1 MGNKTSKPLTKDQ
14 EEYKPVNDNDILCGA
29 NCDKIIVDEL
39 SQSACYKNMK
49 KITDN
54 LLGGDEA
61 TKLHKLPDAVV
72 SFKINGSSY
81 KVNLTS
87 LSPDITLN
95 TFIRDHAQLTGTKYM
110 CLEGGC
116 GACVVSIR
124 GRHPVTGDIK
134 TWSANSCLTLLN
146 TCGSWEIT
154 TCEGIGNQRDGYHAI
169 QKRMAQLNATQ
180 CGYCSPGFVMSMYS
194 LMESKGSN
202 LSMQEI
208 ENSFSGNIC
217 RCTGY
222 RSILDAMKS
231 FASDSNI
238 KIPNECQDIEDLVS
252 KKCPK
257 SDKGLICSSN
267 CSPALR
273 SVTYNDGIQ
282 WFWPQNFDEL
292 ITILEK
298 LPLDDEYMLV
308 GGNTGYCFYRKSDRI
323 KYFIDIHG
331 VKKLR
336 EYQLTKDKLTLGAN
350 LTLSETMEIFSKVSR
365 QSGFE
370 YCHELWQHF
379 ALIANVPVRNNGT
392 LAGNI
397 SVKRAHPDF
406 ASDVFLLLETLNA
419 DIVIYSATNRKSRKT
434 SMQEYMNAKTP
445 KTFILGFELPAL
457 PKDRYIFQSYKIMP
471 RAQNSSA
478 YVNAGFLLDLD
489 SMTTGLVK
497 DARLC
502 FGGIRPDF
510 VHASDVE
517 DKLRGQCIY
526 DETVIANL
534 FATLSVTLKP
544 NAILPKPSP
553 EYRMKLACGLMLK
566 FLLKIAP
573 KDRVRKEYISGGYLL
588 KRELSSG
595 QQIFDTNKNVY
606 PVTQPVQKLEAL
618 IQCSGE
624 AKYMND
630 LITSSNAL
638 HCAFVGATKV
648 GKTIEKIDASEALK
662 IAGVVAFFSAK
673 DIPGINSFM
682 DSNQNFEHE
691 EIFTEGLVRFYDQ
704 PLGII
709 LAESKSIAE
718 KAANKVKVLYSTGD
732 SPIIMSTMEDV
743 FINHRQDRIETKLK
757 SCITELKLSAPADM
771 EFNGIFEIGSQYHFT
786 IEPQT
791 CIVIPDEQR
800 LEVYSATQWMNH
812 TQAVISKMLNVKTA
826 TVQLKVRRLGGAY
839 GCKVT
844 RCNLVACAAALA
856 AYKLNRPIRF
866 VQSLESMMNINGKRW
881 AYRSDYKTHI
891 QANGRLVGLQNI
903 FYGDAGCSPNEY
915 LIPVHGEP
923 VFRSCYNFTDANLRL
938 EGNIVLTD
946 APSST
951 FIRAPGSLEGCAMI
965 ENIMEHIAFM
975 AKLDPADTRMINIK
989 EGNRMRELL
998 PRFLKTTD
1006 YKQRRMEIDLF
1017 NKQNRWMKRGL
1028 GLAIMD
1034 FPYSHFPPFGTAPA
1048 TVSIYHS
1055 DGSVVISHGGIE
1067 MGQGINTKSAQVAAY
1082 VLGIPLDL
1090 VKIETT
1096 NSING
1101 ANSLHTANSMTS
1113 ECIGFALRKC
1123 CNTLN
1128 ERLKPIR
1135 ESLKP
1140 NASWQEIVQTAWQR
1154 SVNLIA
1160 SDHYK
1165 MGDIPP
1171 YNIYCLGLTEVEVDV
1186 LTGNHLIKR
1195 VDILEDVG
1203 ESLNPNVDIGQ
1214 IEGAFVQGLGYWL
1227 TEQLVY
1233 DRQTGQ
1239 LLTNNTWTYKPPG
1252 AKDIPIDFRIEMLRG
1267 STNNGGFMSS
1277 KTCAEPPTCLAVSV
1291 IFALQHAIQSARTD
1305 AGLKREWVR
1314 LGAPTTPETLVL
1326 NSGNDVSAFCLK

>member
-1 MGNKTSKPLTKDQ
+1 MGSETSKPLT
-14 EEYKPVNDNDILCGA
+14 EEKGEFKPCMHKDILCGA
-29 NCDKIIVDEL
+29 NCGKGIVDEL

-61 TKLHKLPDAVV
+61 NKLLNLPEAVV
-72 SFKINGSSY
+72 SFKINGNSY
-81 KVNLTS
+81 TVNPTS

-124 GRHPVTGDIK
+124 GRHPVTGDMR

-257 SDKGLICSSN
+257 SGKGLICSSN

-273 SVTYNDGIQ
+273 FVTYNDGIQ

-308 GGNTGYCFYRKSDRI
+308 GGNTGHCFYRKSDRI
-323 KYFIDIHG
+323 KYFIDIHC
-331 VKKLR
+331 VKKLK

-365 QSGFE
+365 ESGFE

-379 ALIANVPVRNNGT
+379 DLIANVPVRNNGT

-397 SVKRAHPDF
+397 SIKNAHPDF
-406 ASDVFLLLETLNA
+406 PSDVCLLLETLNA
-419 DIVIYSATNRKSRKT
+419 EIIIFSTAYGKSKKL
-434 SMQEYMNAKTP
+434 SMKEYLNVKTP
-445 KTFILGFELPAL
+445 KTLILGFELPAL
-457 PKDRYIFQSYKIMP
+457 PKERYIFRSYKIMP
-471 RAQNSSA
+471 RAQNCIA
-478 YVNAGFLLDLD
+478 YVNAGFLLDLE
-489 SMTTGLVK
+489 SMATGSVK
-497 DARLC
+497 NARLC

-510 VHASDVE
+510 VHASAVE

-526 DETVIANL
+526 DKAVITKL
-534 FATLSVTLKP
+534 FATLSATLKP
-544 NAILPKPSP
+544 DAILPKTSP

-566 FLLKIAP
+566 FLLEIAP
-573 KDRVRKEYISGGYLL
+573 KDRVRKEYISGGHLM

-673 DIPGINSFM
+673 DIPGINSFT
-682 DSNQNFEHE
+682 DSSQQYQLE
-691 EIFTEGLVRFYDQ
+691 EIFTGGLVRFYDQ
-704 PLGII
+704 PLGVIV
-709 LAESKSIAE
+709 AESKAIAE
-718 KAANKVKVLYSTGD
+718 KATNKVTVLYSSGD
-732 SPIIMSTMEDV
+732 SSIIMPTMEDV
-743 FINHRQDRIETKLK
+743 FLHRRQDRIETKLK
-757 SCITELKLSAPADM
+757 SAITELKLSAPSDI
-771 EFNGIFEIGSQYHFT
+771 EFNGIFEIGPQYHFT
-786 IEPQT
+786 MEPQT
-791 CIVIPDEQR
+791 CIVIPEEQG
-800 LEVYSATQWMNH
+800 LKVYSSTQWINH
-812 TQAVISKMLNVKTA
+812 TQAVIAKMLNLKVA
-826 TVQLKVRRLGGAY
+826 AVQLEVRHVGGAF
-839 GCKVT
+839 GGKIS

-866 VQSLESMMNINGKRW
+866 VQSLESMMNRNGKRW
-881 AYRSDYKTHI
+881 AYRSDYKAHI
-891 QANGRLVGLQNI
+891 QTNGRLVGLQNI
-903 FYGDAGCSPNEY
+903 YYGDAGCSPNEY
-915 LIPVHGEP
+915 PALVHGETA
-923 VFRSCYNFTDANLRL
+923 FRSCYNFTDGNLRL
-938 EGNIVLTD
+938 ESNVVLTD

-951 FIRAPGSLEGCAMI
+951 PMRAPGNMEGTAMI

-975 AKLDPADTRMINIK
+975 AQLDPADTRMINIK

-998 PRFLKTTD
+998 PRFLRTTE
-1006 YKQRRMEIDLF
+1006 YKQRRLEIDQF
-1017 NKQNRWMKRGL
+1017 NQQNRWMKKGL

-1034 FPYSHFPPFGTAPA
+1034 FPYKSFPPFGTYPA
-1048 TVSIYHS
+1048 TVSIYHT

-1067 MGQGINTKSAQVAAY
+1067 MGQGVNTKSAQVAAY
-1082 VLGIPLDL
+1082 VLGIPLDS

-1101 ANSLHTANSMTS
+1101 ANSLFSANSMTS
-1113 ECIGFALRKC
+1113 ECIGFAIRKC

-1165 MGDIPP
+1165 VGDIPP
-1171 YNIYCLGLTEVEVDV
+1171 YNIYCLGLTEVQVDI

-1214 IEGAFVQGLGYWL
+1214 IEGAFVQGLGYWV

-1267 STNNGGFMSS
+1267 SKNKGGFMSTKACS
-1277 KTCAEPPTCLAVSV
+1277 EPPTCLAISV

-1326 NSGNDVSAFCLK
+1326 NSGNDVSSFSL